1 MIKLTLYQIAVVRCF
16 CEYPQKPCVLE
27 LEIILSIENDE
38 EPQCFRFHELKTVC
52 LHLNEAGTEKRMGDE

>member
-1 MIKLTLYQIAVVRCF
+1 MIKLPLYQITVVRCF

-38 EPQCFRFHELKTVC
+38 EPQCFRFHELKMVC
-52 LHLNEAGTEKRMGDE
+52 SRLNEGGTEKGWEME